1 MEEPSHTGA
10 QQEKRVSTEELID
23 FVFTLVTFF
32 YGFMRWVEK
41 CMEASDT
48 RGLKALDILVLHA
61 IHQRT
66 RGYSP
71 NQIATTLNIDDVH
84 LVAYSIKKLVAAG
97 LVLPTREGRHQGYE
111 TTREGADACCSYM
124 EIRKRYLL
132 SSLWLLRE
140 NERDINHATKSL
152 RVLTGMYDQAGRF
165 AIADAVRSGQ
175 PQSPPVRT
183 KR

>member
-1 MEEPSHTGA
+1 MEEPRQDHT
-10 QQEKRVSTEELID
+10 ETERVSTEELSD
-23 FVFTLVTFF
+23 FEFTLITFF

-84 LVAYSIKKLVAAG
+84 LVSYSIKKLAAAG
-97 LVLPTREGRHQGYE
+97 LILSTREGRHQGYE
-111 TTREGADACCSYM
+111 TTQEGADACGAYM
-124 EIRKRYLL
+124 KIRESYLL

-165 AIADAVRSGQ
+165 AIADAVKTGR